1 MLVHAYVYRTFSFG
15 ENYLSVQKSVF
26 YSLRVEHCIY
36 PILSQMS
43 CIQYQIAQLMLISM
57 EHFTLV

>member
-1 MLVHAYVYRTFSFG
+1 MLYMHGTRLRYVTYAKRDYMP
-15 ENYLSVQKSVF
+15 YLSK
-26 YSLRVEHCIY
+26 
-36 PILSQMS
+36 MS